1 MINSQV
7 EEKVC
12 GDGPCLEDVFE
23 DDTHLHEINNKIQVY
38 KTPERSNLG
47 NMCVLIHVQECVTVA
62 FQKADDYRK
71 KFEPYRDFHQENE
84 ALDVDKLR
92 EEDHG

>member
-1 MINSQV
+1 M
-7 EEKVC
+7 
-12 GDGPCLEDVFE
+12 
-23 DDTHLHEINNKIQVY
+23 
-38 KTPERSNLG
+38 
-47 NMCVLIHVQECVTVA
+47 A